1 MGSMLSEP
9 IVRKE
14 HESGENSNL
23 YYSASSMQGWRIT
36 MEDALV
42 AVTDVEG
49 RPDVSFFGVF
59 DGHGGTKSSK
69 YAAQRLFETLK
80 VQEDFGN
87 DWAAAL
93 RSSFLQLDSDML
105 KDPVVDDSSGSTS
118 VTTLLVGNK
127 VFCANAGDSR
137 AVMCV
142 KGQCVPL
149 SYDHKPQN
157 KDERDRIIK
166 ANGSVNYGRVNGNLA
181 LSRAFG
187 DFAYKANTGL
197 SQTEQMVIALPDI
210 ICEDIT
216 NDTEFIFLACDG
228 IWDVKSNAQVVGF
241 IRERLAEE
249 MPTEQILD
257 ELLDSCM
264 AKDCANG
271 GLGCDNMTAILVCL
285 KHGGT
290 MADVYQ
296 RAAIHYESSDSAPE
310 NFGPPTQA
318 TPHAALEDELSSDS
332 DSV

>member
-1 MGSMLSEP
+1 MLSEP

-14 HESGENSNL
+14 HEAGENPNL
-23 YYSASSMQGWRIT
+23 YYCTSSMQGWRIT
-36 MEDALV
+36 MEDAFV
-42 AVTDVEG
+42 AITDVEG

-69 YAAQRLFETLK
+69 YVAQRLFETLK
-80 VQEDFGN
+80 VQEEFGK
-87 DWAAAL
+87 DWNAAL
-93 RSSFLQLDSDML
+93 RNSFLQLDTDMS
-105 KDPVVDDSSGSTS
+105 KDPVVDDFSGSTS

-127 VFCANAGDSR
+127 IFCANAGDSR
-137 AVMCV
+137 ALMCV
-142 KGQCVPL
+142 KGQPVPL

-157 KDERDRIIK
+157 KDERARIVK
-166 ANGSVNYGRVNGNLA
+166 AKGSVNYGRVNGNLA

-187 DFAYKANTGL
+187 DFAYKANTEL
-197 SQTEQMVIALPDI
+197 SQTEQMVIAEPDI
-210 ICEDIT
+210 ICMDISD
-216 NDTEFIFLACDG
+216 DTEFIFLACDG

-264 AKDCANG
+264 AKDCVNG

-296 RAAIHYESSDSAPE
+296 RAAVHYENSNSTSEDCDPS
-310 NFGPPTQA
+310 TQA
-318 TPHAALEDELSSDS
+318 DRFAALEDELSSDS
-332 DSV
+332 D